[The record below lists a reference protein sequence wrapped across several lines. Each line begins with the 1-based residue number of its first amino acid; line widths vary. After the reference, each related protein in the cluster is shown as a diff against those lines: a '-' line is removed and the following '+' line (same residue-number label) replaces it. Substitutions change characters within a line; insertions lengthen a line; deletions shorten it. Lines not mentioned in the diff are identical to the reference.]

1 MIYLCIIS
9 DILLY
14 LFIITAI
21 FIWLMYA
28 TTCYTKA
35 NGTVDSEFTVRE
47 FKKSDA
53 GFFHY

>member
-1 MIYLCIIS
+1 
-9 DILLY
+9 
-14 LFIITAI
+14 
-21 FIWLMYA
+21 MYA

-53 GFFHY
+53 GFFHYSFFIIFVIIYFPTKNDP